1 MFRFIYNKLKYYWL
15 INSDMETAGEQGLDQ
30 SREEPKDS
38 VLTGN
43 LSADLEIIRE
53 IVGTS
58 PDIKV
63 HEFRYGQ
70 NSEIKGAL
78 VFVDGLVNSTVIIDG
93 ILKPLKLYKEFSD
106 YQSQSITKSPAP

>member
-1 MFRFIYNKLKYYWL
+1 M
-15 INSDMETAGEQGLDQ
+15 
-30 SREEPKDS
+30 
-38 VLTGN
+38 
-43 LSADLEIIRE
+43 
-53 IVGTS
+53 
-58 PDIKV
+58 

-106 YQSQSITKSPAP
+106 YQSQSITKALTP